1 MAEPSSRTSLGEGAG
16 QEAPTAPH
24 ATPRRD
30 TGPRTGPERFW
41 AHWPVRLALGASL
54 VVSGLAHCA
63 VVPFELPHGFEVNDV
78 EGEAAIPVD
87 VLEGVDEPPPP
98 PPPPPPTEPQAQE
111 QLDKFAEAARLAARQ
126 AQRDAGAPDAAA
138 DAPPVDAASDA
149 IADAGADGSWLDG
162 AVASLDDAGA
172 AGAGQGPRDPQA
184 ILGAAGDIQADK
196 VLVMLVVNAEVIRQ
210 NPEGARM
217 GFLLRGIKQ
226 WNDFMNGTD
235 IDPLRDAD
243 WLMISGP
250 SLVNTSRDVVLI
262 HYSAPDA
269 KIERAM
275 DQVAHNYA
283 KGGGYDAGVPG
294 MKAVTSYADDAERV
308 VMRPRPHVLAV
319 VPPSV
324 AQKVARQLAH
334 AAVPAHIRKGEAM
347 YLRVWDPHHP
357 MPEIPA
363 TITEARMRIVPRDDD
378 GADIYVD
385 GDTKDAASAAQAAE
399 DLKGIVSRHNDMW
412 ISLATHGLLDHVDVT
427 SEGPMVKVHL
437 TATRD
442 QIATMVNLVAT
453 FLHVAP
459 PNPAPSAHP

>member
-1 MAEPSSRTSLGEGAG
+1 MAEQSSRTSLGEGAA

-30 TGPRTGPERFW
+30 SGPRTGPERFW
-41 AHWPVRLALGASL
+41 AHWPVRLALAASL

-63 VVPFELPHGFEVNDV
+63 VVPFDVPPDFEVKDV
-78 EGEAAIPVD
+78 EGEAAIPID
-87 VLEGVDEPPPP
+87 VLQGVDEPPPP
-98 PPPPPPTEPQAQE
+98 ASPPAEPEPKAQE
-111 QLDKFAEAARLAARQ
+111 QPDKSAEAARQAARL
-126 AQRDAGAPDAAA
+126 AQRDAGAPDAASDGLA
-138 DAPPVDAASDA
+138 DAVS
-149 IADAGADGSWLDG
+149 DAGADGSWLDG
-162 AVASLDDAGA
+162 AVASNDDAG

-210 NPEGARM
+210 NPEGAKM

-275 DQVAHNYA
+275 DQVARNYS
-283 KGGGYDAGVPG
+283 KGGSYDAGVPG
-294 MKAVTSYADDAERV
+294 AKAVTSYADDAERV

-324 AQKVARQLAH
+324 AQKVAHQLAH
-334 AAVPAHIRKGEAM
+334 ALVPPHIRKGEAM

-357 MPEIPA
+357 MPAIPQS
-363 TITEARMRIVPRDDD
+363 ITEARMRIVPRDDE
-378 GADIYVD
+378 GADVYVD
-385 GDTKDAASAAQAAE
+385 GDTKDAPTAAQAAE
-399 DLKGIVSRHNDMW
+399 DVKALVGRYQTW
-412 ISLATHGLLDHVDVT
+412 YISAATHGLVDHIEVT
-427 SEGPMVKVHL
+427 SEGPMVRVHV
-437 TATRD
+437 TATRE
-442 QIATMVNLVAT
+442 QIATVIGFVAGT
-453 FLHVAP
+453 LGVAPP

>member
-1 MAEPSSRTSLGEGAG
+1 MAEPSSRTSLGEGAA

-30 TGPRTGPERFW
+30 KGLRTGPERFW

-98 PPPPPPTEPQAQE
+98 PPPPPPEPPAQE
-111 QLDKFAEAARLAARQ
+111 QVDKFAEAARQAARL
-126 AQRDAGAPDAAA
+126 AQRDAGVADAAA
-138 DAPPVDAASDA
+138 DAPTDAV
-149 IADAGADGSWLDG
+149 ADAGADGSWLDG
-162 AVASLDDAGA
+162 AVASLTDSGA
-172 AGAGQGPRDPQA
+172 PGAGEGPRDPQA

-210 NPEGARM
+210 NPEGAKM

-269 KIERAM
+269 KIDRAM
-275 DQVAHNYA
+275 DQVARNYA
-283 KGGGYDAGVPG
+283 KGGAYDAGVPG
-294 MKAVTSYADDAERV
+294 TKAVTSYADDAERV
-308 VMRPRPHVLAV
+308 VMRPRPHVIAV
-319 VPPSV
+319 VPPGV
-324 AQKVARQLAH
+324 APKVARQLAH
-334 AAVPAHIRKGEAM
+334 AAVPAHICKGEAM

-357 MPEIPA
+357 MPEIPQS
-363 TITEARMRIVPRDDD
+363 ITEARMRIVPRDDD
-378 GADIYVD
+378 GADIFVD
-385 GDTKDAASAAQAAE
+385 GDTKDASTASQAAE
-399 DLKGIVSRHNDMW
+399 DVKGIVARHNDMW

-427 SEGPMVKVHL
+427 SEGPTVKVHL

-442 QIATMVNLVAT
+442 QIATMMNLVAT
-453 FLHVAP
+453 FLHVGP
-459 PNPAPSAHP
+459 PPTAANPAPNPHP

>member
-1 MAEPSSRTSLGEGAG
+1 MAEPSSRTSLGEGAA

-30 TGPRTGPERFW
+30 RGPRTGPERFW
-41 AHWPVRLALGASL
+41 AHWPVRVALGASL

-63 VVPFELPHGFEVNDV
+63 AFPFELPHGFEVNDV
-78 EGEAAIPVD
+78 EGEAAIPID
-87 VLEGVDEPPPP
+87 VLQGVDEPAPPP
-98 PPPPPPTEPQAQE
+98 PPAPTSDPETKAEE
-111 QLDKFAEAARLAARQ
+111 QLDKLAEAARQAAKR
-126 AQRDAGAPDAAA
+126 ALHDAGAPDASP
-138 DAPPVDAASDA
+138 DAPPDAAPV
-149 IADAGADGSWLDG
+149 DAGADGSWLDG
-162 AVASLDDAGA
+162 AVASLDDAGPP
-172 AGAGQGPRDPQA
+172 GGGQGPRDPEA

-226 WNDFMNGTD
+226 WNDFMSGTD

-275 DQVAHNYA
+275 DQVARNYT
-283 KGGGYDAGVPG
+283 KGGPYDAGVPG
-294 MKAVTSYADDAERV
+294 TKAVTSYADDAERV

-324 AQKVARQLAH
+324 AQKVAHQLAH
-334 AAVPAHIRKGEAM
+334 ASVPAHIRKGEAM

-357 MPEIPA
+357 MPEIPQ
-363 TITEARMRIVPRDDD
+363 TITEARMRIVPREDD
-378 GADIYVD
+378 GADIFIE
-385 GDTKDAASAAQAAE
+385 GDTKDASSAAQAAE
-399 DLKGIVSRHNDMW
+399 DVKGIVARHDDMLT
-412 ISLATHGLLDHVDVT
+412 SLVTHGLLDHVEVT
-427 SEGPMVKVHL
+427 SEGPMVKAHVV
-437 TATRD
+437 ASRE
-442 QIATMVNLVAT
+442 QIAAIVNFVAT
-453 FLHVAP
+453 ILNVAP

>member
-1 MAEPSSRTSLGEGAG
+1 MAEPSSRTSLGEGAA

-30 TGPRTGPERFW
+30 DGPRTGPERFW

-87 VLEGVDEPPPP
+87 VLQGVDEPPPP
-98 PPPPPPTEPQAQE
+98 APPPPVEPEPKAQE
-111 QLDKFAEAARLAARQ
+111 QLDKFAEAARQAARQ

-138 DAPPVDAASDA
+138 DAAADA

-162 AVASLDDAGA
+162 AVASMDDSGA
-172 AGAGQGPRDPQA
+172 PGAGQGPRDPQA

-196 VLVMLVVNAEVIRQ
+196 VLVMLIVNAEVIRQ
-210 NPEGARM
+210 NPEGAKM

-275 DQVAHNYA
+275 DQVARNYA

-294 MKAVTSYADDAERV
+294 SKAVTSYADDAERV

-319 VPPSV
+319 VPPGV
-324 AQKVARQLAH
+324 AQKVAHQLAH

-357 MPEIPA
+357 MPEIPQS
-363 TITEARMRIVPRDDD
+363 ITEARMRIVPRDDD
-378 GADIYVD
+378 GADVYVD
-385 GDTKDAASAAQAAE
+385 GDTKDAATAAQAAE
-399 DLKGIVSRHNDMW
+399 DLKGLVARHNDMW

-442 QIATMVNLVAT
+442 QIATIVNLVAT

-459 PNPAPSAHP
+459 PPGNPAPSARP